1 MTKALL
7 GLGFV
12 LVVALAMVAGA
23 GVHTWL
29 DDATETAESQ
39 HTDDPLLTTAQVRL
53 LVRTFLMSEIG
64 ESTYAVRKI
73 CYGEK
78 WGQPLIGSTPFL
90 PDFTFEYVGDKLWL
104 ASNKRCSIRVSD
116 ATGKVSAP

>member
-1 MTKALL
+1 MTKVLL

-53 LVRTFLMSEIG
+53 LVRTFLRHQFG
-64 ESTYAVRKI
+64 EPRDNYYTI
-73 CYGEK
+73 CYPLNPAT
-78 WGQPLIGSTPFL
+78 PLISEPYL
-90 PDFTFEYVGDKLWL
+90 SAFTFEYVGDKLWL
-104 ASNKRCSIRVSD
+104 ASNERCSIRVSD